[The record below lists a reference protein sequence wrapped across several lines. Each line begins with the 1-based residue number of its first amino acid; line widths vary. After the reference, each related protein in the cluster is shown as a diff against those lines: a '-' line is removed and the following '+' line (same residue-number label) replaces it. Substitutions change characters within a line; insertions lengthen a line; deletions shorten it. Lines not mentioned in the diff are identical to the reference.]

1 MIPTQRVPEAVVVTN
16 RGGFIQSMNGAAT
29 TLLGLPPASHAQ
41 PGQIGLFFVKGRV
54 ALRSALREVLVGGP
68 AVLRPASIQ
77 PNGRS
82 LMALTVSITGLDEG
96 FRWVLRPP
104 ASLPPRTASRDA
116 ATRRR

>member
-77 PNGRS
+77 PNGRG

-104 ASLPPRTASRDA
+104 VSLPRAASREV